1 MELVLS
7 MTALSAET
15 LSEHELIDAARDGDD
30 RAFEE
35 LYARYSGRIT
45 GFIHAR
51 VRDHGR
57 SEDVAQEV
65 FISALRRLR
74 ASSQEIQFKPWIY
87 EIAKNACIDEHRR
100 TRRVHEVSFD
110 GGDDETGPPRLP
122 SRAPTPPAAVETKQT
137 LTDLRGAFGGLSD
150 SHHQLLVLR
159 EFEGLSYDEI
169 GERTGMSRQ
178 MVESALFRARRKL
191 TEEYEELASGRR
203 CRQIQSTIDDG
214 RALSASSLGVRERR
228 VFARHLAHCQACRVS
243 AHLAG
248 VDETLV
254 TRRRIGAK
262 IAALLP
268 FPLWH
273 WPRGSARSRQC
284 GGAGRRSSGR
294 AERCHTPP
302 SRPPPPA
309 RRGRRGRGGARAGRR
324 RGRHR
329 SRRHPRRASIQPC
342 GRSVRGLP
350 ARPPPSPP

>member
-1 MELVLS
+1 MS

-15 LSEHELIDAARDGDD
+15 LFEHDLIDAARNGDD

-35 LYARYSGRIT
+35 LYARYNGRIT

-74 ASSQEIQFKPWIY
+74 STSQPIQFKPWIY
-87 EIAKNACIDEHRR
+87 EIAKNACIDEYRR
-100 TRRVHEVSFD
+100 TRRIREVSLD
-110 GGDDETGPPRLP
+110 SGDDESDSSVLP
-122 SRAPTPPAAVETKQT
+122 SRAPTPLATVETKQR

-169 GERTGMSRQ
+169 GARTGMTRQ
-178 MVESALFRARRKL
+178 MVESGLFRARRKL

-203 CRQIQSTIDDG
+203 CSQIQSTIEAG
-214 RALSASSLGVRERR
+214 RALSARSLGIRERR
-228 VFARHLAHCQACRVS
+228 VFARHLAHCQPCRVA

-254 TRRRIGAK
+254 RRRRIGAK
-262 IAALLP
+262 IAGLLP
-268 FPLWH
+268 LPLWR
-273 WPRGSARSRQC
+273 WPWAAGRSRQLVF
-284 GGAGRRSSGR
+284 GAQ
-294 AERCHTPP
+294 
-302 SRPPPPA
+302 PA
-309 RRGRRGRGGARAGRR
+309 V
-324 RGRHR
+324 
-329 SRRHPRRASIQPC
+329 QT
-342 GRSVRGLP
+342 
-350 ARPPPSPP
+350 